1 MADPVSDPVEKQP
14 GSDTPEQTVGELARL
29 LFRKDTSANANMS
42 ILAHCLL
49 ACVLIRYITEQC
61 WLAG

>member
-14 GSDTPEQTVGELARL
+14 GSDAPEQTVSKLAG
-29 LFRKDTSANANMS
+29 LFRKDTCANANML
-42 ILAHCLL
+42 ILVHCLL